1 MNYANLRTNL
11 RREYWENRT
20 WLFVLPLILSVLLI
34 TLSLMLAKYVTALGV
49 GERELIIFQ
58 GEQEQTQLLD
68 FSLGATPLGEPEP
81 ATEIDQPA
89 TESESFTKEFDTDF
103 DESPLAMM
111 AVYIASAWLVSFFYF
126 AACLYTDRQDNSI
139 LFWKSMPVSER
150 DNVLAKLLFGVFGF
164 TGAALLV
171 GWLCWL
177 VILLVALVT
186 PVGDVLLKELTA
198 GGVFNAF
205 YTAPLLVL
213 LGFVRGLPII
223 ALLILVSAMAKRS
236 PLMII
241 VVVVGVAMLAENLL
255 FSTGF
260 IFNWLVW
267 HLPLM
272 PLDTESA
279 EGGSILIYHVK
290 DLFSQ
295 PLMLISGI
303 VVGVAALVGA
313 VWYREHRFE
322 I

>member
-1 MNYANLRTNL
+1 MNLDNLRTHL

-34 TLSLMLAKYVTALGV
+34 ALSLLLAKYVTALGM
-49 GERELIIFQ
+49 GENELIIFQ
-58 GEQEQTQLLD
+58 DEESNTQMLD
-68 FSLGATPLGEPEP
+68 FSFGATPLGQESE
-81 ATEIDQPA
+81 AIDQTAPVQ
-89 TESESFTKEFDTDF
+89 TESFNRDFDTDF

-126 AACLYTDRQDNSI
+126 AACLYTDRQDSSI

-150 DNVLAKLLFGVFGF
+150 ENVLAKLLFGVFGF

-177 VILLVALVT
+177 VIFLLALVV
-186 PVGDVLLKELTA
+186 PLGDVLLKELTA
-198 GGVFNAF
+198 GGVFSAL
-205 YTAPLLVL
+205 YQAPMLVL

-223 ALLILVSAMAKRS
+223 GLLMLVSAVAKRS
-236 PLMII
+236 PLMVI
-241 VVVVGVAMLAENLL
+241 VVVLGVVMLSEKLL
-255 FSTGF
+255 FSTTY
-260 IFNWLVW
+260 IYHWLVW
-267 HLPLM
+267 HLPIV

-279 EGGSILIYHVK
+279 QGSSLLLYHVK
-290 DLFSQ
+290 ALLSQ

-303 VVGVAALVGA
+303 VIGLLALAGA
-313 VWYREHRFE
+313 TWFREHRFE